1 MSLGT
6 SMTEIKALFQKFTN
20 STLNDEEKIYLNT
33 ADKKVIF
40 TASKII
46 TLQLSKNHIAY
57 TEYDI
62 SSKEKMKI
70 VARETLG
77 FSTSLGFLV
86 KFHFA
91 KVHAETIIKTAT

>member
-33 ADKKVIF
+33 TDKKVIF

-46 TLQLSKNHIAY
+46 TLQISKNRIAY

-62 SSKEKMKI
+62 SNKEKMRI
-70 VARETLG
+70 VAKETLS
-77 FSTSLGFLV
+77 FSTSLSFLV

-91 KVHAETIIKTAT
+91 KVHAETIIQAAQ

>member
-33 ADKKVIF
+33 TDKKVIF

-46 TLQLSKNHIAY
+46 TLQ
-57 TEYDI
+57 I
-62 SSKEKMKI
+62 SKI
-70 VARETLG
+70 VLLIQ
-77 FSTSLGFLV
+77 STIFQIKKNENCCKRDF
-86 KFHFA
+86 KF
-91 KVHAETIIKTAT
+91 

>member
-33 ADKKVIF
+33 TDKKVIF

-46 TLQLSKNHIAY
+46 TLQ
-57 TEYDI
+57 I
-62 SSKEKMKI
+62 SKI
-70 VARETLG
+70 VLLIQ
-77 FSTSLGFLV
+77 STIFQ
-86 KFHFA
+86 
-91 KVHAETIIKTAT
+91 IKKK